1 MTRHHDVACVVHLH
15 STHSDG
21 TATVA
26 EIVGSASRAGVEVVL
41 LTDHDTLGAR
51 RAGEEGWYGDVL
63 VIVGQEVTP
72 SGGHLLAF
80 GLDEEVPHAGLD
92 ERGMARRVA
101 AAGGL
106 GFAAHAF
113 SAGSSISLR
122 LAGAH
127 GWPALDEPA
136 LTGIELWSLE
146 TDGLERCASVRA
158 AALALGDPGRLLRM
172 GPREGALA
180 AWDRLSSTR
189 RLPAV
194 GGLDAHQ
201 KPGVRVRGRIRG
213 PLAGDRVFGLLQTR
227 LLVEAPLPRDDATA
241 AADAVL
247 GALSAGR
254 AYIAA
259 QGLAPA
265 GGVRFWAE
273 PQDPQRAPTAAAGLG
288 EAGPAGPL
296 PAVPM
301 GGEAPAG
308 PYTLRA
314 RLPRAAELTL
324 VGDGTPVREVHA
336 AALDHVVSGPGV
348 FRLEARLDGRVWI
361 LTNPVHLR

>member
-1 MTRHHDVACVVHLH
+1 MTSHHEVACVIHLH

-41 LTDHDTLGAR
+41 LTDHDTLAAR

-63 VIVGQEVTP
+63 VVVGQEVTP

-80 GLDEEVPHAGLD
+80 GLAEVVPHAGLD
-92 ERGMARRVA
+92 EREIARRVA

-113 SAGSSISLR
+113 SKGSSISPR
-122 LAGAH
+122 VAREH
-127 GWPALDEPA
+127 GWPALDDPA

-146 TDGLERCASVRA
+146 TDGLERCAGVRA
-158 AALALGDPGRLLRM
+158 AALALGNPARMLRM
-172 GPREGALA
+172 GPHEGALA
-180 AWDRLSSTR
+180 AWDRLSATR

-201 KPGVRVRGRIRG
+201 RPGRRIRGRMRG

-227 LLVEAPLPRDDATA
+227 LLLEAPLPRDDATV

-247 GALSAGR
+247 GALAAGR
-254 AYIAA
+254 GYIAA

-273 PQDPQRAPTAAAGLG
+273 PQDPQRVSPAAAGPG
-288 EAGPAGPL
+288 EAGTAGPP

-301 GGEAPAG
+301 GDEAPAG

-314 RLPRAAELTL
+314 RLPRAADLTL

-336 AALDHVVSGPGV
+336 AGLDHAVSGPGV
-348 FRLEARLDGRVWI
+348 FRLEARLDGDVWI

>member
-1 MTRHHDVACVVHLH
+1 VSRPHDVACVVHLH
-15 STHSDG
+15 STYSDG

-26 EIVGSASRAGVEVVL
+26 EIAGSAARTGVEVVL
-41 LTDHDTLGAR
+41 LTDHDTLAAR

-63 VIVGQEVTP
+63 VVVGQEVTP

-80 GLDEEVPHAGLD
+80 GLDEEVIHAGLD
-92 ERGMARRVA
+92 ERAIARRVA

-122 LAGAH
+122 VARAH
-127 GWPALDEPA
+127 GWPALDEPS
-136 LTGIELWSLE
+136 LTGMELWSLE
-146 TDGLERCASVRA
+146 TDGLERCASLREAARMLWDPARA
-158 AALALGDPGRLLRM
+158 LRM

-180 AWDRLSSTR
+180 TWDRLSATR
-189 RLPAV
+189 RLPAI

-201 KPGVRVRGRIRG
+201 KPGVRVRGRMRG

-227 LLVEAPLPRDDATA
+227 VLLDAPLPRDAAAAATA
-241 AADAVL
+241 VHE
-247 GALSAGR
+247 ALAAGR

-259 QGLAPA
+259 EGLAPA
-265 GGVRFWAE
+265 GGVAFWAE
-273 PQDPQRAPTAAAGLG
+273 PQDPEGS
-288 EAGPAGPL
+288 
-296 PAVPM
+296 AVPM

-308 PYTLRA
+308 AYTLRA

-324 VGDGTPVREVHA
+324 VADGAPVRTVHA
-336 AALDHVVSGPGV
+336 DALDHAVSEAGV
-348 FRLEARLDGRVWI
+348 FRLEARLDGYAWI